1 MTMDRWIDLL
11 NSVGLPT
18 VFVLALLIMIW
29 RSLNAVAPF
38 LQEAYRKHIEL
49 VEELRSSVSKQTD
62 LLATI
67 HEESKRSNLA
77 LRHAADALEEIATP
91 SRKGP
96 VADATGKMRD
106 ELESS

>member
-1 MTMDRWIDLL
+1 MTDRWIDLL

-18 VFVLALLIMIW
+18 FFVLALLMLIW
-29 RSLNAVAPF
+29 RSLKAIAPF

-49 VEELRSSVSKQTD
+49 VEELRMSVSRQTD
-62 LLATI
+62 LLAII
-67 HEESKRSNLA
+67 HEESRRSNQA

-96 VADATGKMRD
+96 VSRATGKMRD
-106 ELESS
+106 ELEQS